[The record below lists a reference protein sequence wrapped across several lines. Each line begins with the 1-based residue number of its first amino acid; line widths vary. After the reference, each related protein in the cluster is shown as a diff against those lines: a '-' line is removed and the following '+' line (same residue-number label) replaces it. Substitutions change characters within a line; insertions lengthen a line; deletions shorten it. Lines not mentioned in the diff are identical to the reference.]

1 MTSRRIALGRWP
13 TPFEPAPRLSAALG
27 REIWFK
33 REDLAGAALGG
44 NKIRQ
49 LEWLLGEALAEGAD
63 AVLTTAG
70 AQSNFC
76 RALAGSAAKL
86 GLACTLVLRGPAPP
100 RQGNL
105 LLDALFGAEIRFVA
119 SADPWDPSLVAAL
132 DEAAASLRARG
143 HRPYAIHLPGASA
156 PLAALAWAV
165 AAEELDT
172 DWRAAGIDPAM
183 IVVAAG
189 SGLTAA
195 GLALGLTRLGRR
207 CQVRAVSVQQPAERL
222 GPWMAGVARRAAE
235 RAGWPVPLGLPLVV
249 DDAWIGPGYAVPS
262 EASLAALLGVAR
274 NEGVVLDPAYTGK
287 AMAGLIGALGRGGLP
302 EGPVVFLH
310 SGGLPGLFAAADTV
324 AAAAEATHEAAPA

>member
-1 MTSRRIALGRWP
+1 MTPRRIALGCWP

-76 RALAGSAAKL
+76 RALAGTAAKL
-86 GLACTLVLRGPAPP
+86 GLACTLVLRGPPPP

-105 LLDALFGAEIRFVA
+105 LLDAVFDAEIRFVA
-119 SADPWDPSLVAAL
+119 AADPWDPSLVAAL
-132 DEAAASLRARG
+132 EEAAASLRAHGRL
-143 HRPYAIHLPGASA
+143 PYVIHLPGASA
-156 PLAALAWAV
+156 PLAAEAWAV
-165 AAEELDT
+165 TAEELDA
-172 DWRAAGIDPAM
+172 DWRAAGIDPGA

-195 GLALGLTRLGRR
+195 GLALGLERLARR
-207 CQVRAVSVQQPAERL
+207 CQVRAVSVQQPADRL
-222 GPWMAGVARRAAE
+222 RPWMADVVRRAAD
-235 RAGWPVPLGLPLVV
+235 RAGWPVPPTLKLVV
-249 DDAWIGPGYAVPS
+249 DDAWIGPGYAIPS
-262 EASLAALLGVAR
+262 EDSLAALLRVAR
-274 NEGVVLDPAYTGK
+274 SEGVVLDPAYTGK
-287 AMAGLIGALGRGGLP
+287 AMAGLIGALRQGALP

-324 AAAAEATHEAAPA
+324 AASATREVAPA

>member
-1 MTSRRIALGRWP
+1 MTPRRIALGHWP
-13 TPFEPAPRLSAALG
+13 TPFEKAPRLSAALG

-49 LEWLLGEALAEGAD
+49 LEWLLGEALAESAD

-70 AQSNFC
+70 AHSNFC
-76 RALAGSAAKL
+76 RALAGAAAKL

-119 SADPWDPSLVAAL
+119 AADPWDPSLAAAL

-165 AAEELDT
+165 AAEELDA
-172 DWRAAGIDPAM
+172 DWRAAGIDPATL
-183 IVVAAG
+183 VVAAG

-195 GLALGLTRLGRR
+195 GIALGLARLGRR
-207 CQVRAVSVQQPAERL
+207 CQVRAVSVQQPADRL
-222 GPWMAGVARRAAE
+222 GPWMAGVAHRAAE
-235 RAGWPVPLGLPLVV
+235 HAGWAVPPALPLVV

-262 EASLAALLGVAR
+262 EASLAAVLSVAR

-287 AMAGLIGALGRGGLP
+287 AMAGLIGALRQDAVP
-302 EGPVVFLH
+302 DGPVVFLH
-310 SGGLPGLFAAADTV
+310 SGGLPGLFAAGDAV
-324 AAAAEATHEAAPA
+324 AAAAMQKEATA